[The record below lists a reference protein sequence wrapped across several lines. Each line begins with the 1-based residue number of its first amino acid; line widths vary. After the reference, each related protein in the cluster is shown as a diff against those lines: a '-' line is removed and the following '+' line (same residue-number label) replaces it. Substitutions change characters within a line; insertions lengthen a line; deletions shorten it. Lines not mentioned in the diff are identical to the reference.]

1 MILIILI
8 VGFVL
13 RLTKLNQS
21 LWLDEAIGAIAAK
34 NFTYHQILTNF
45 LRVDNHPPLY
55 YLLLKFWA
63 GIFGYSEVSL
73 RFPSIIFG
81 LGTIYVTYLIAKTL
95 TKNRYVPTAAALLVS
110 LSSFFIYYSQEAR
123 MYAMAAFLASLSV
136 YFFLKLLEKQNNF
149 YWVLFSASITC
160 LVFTDYMPVF
170 LLPIFWIWAI
180 LKKRTDKQSLAGDAG
195 KSWLNKFVLAHMPI
209 VGFGI
214 LWLPI
219 FLSQKEGGAW
229 LLKTVPDWRNIAG
242 GANVKEGALVWSKFV
257 FGRISLV
264 SKKLY
269 YILIIVSSLP
279 VAASFWGAVKSKK
292 VRSVWFWLIIPL
304 VLGFVVSV
312 VFPAFIYFRYLYIVP
327 AFYLLIAFGAFSFK
341 SKFIGWFIVGFV
353 IIANLLSFAIYISD
367 RTQQREQWRQ
377 ATEFVESKGNK
388 NNVVIFEYPDP
399 FAPYRWYAKG
409 GIEARGVLDSIV
421 VMDSKKVDTLV
432 DNAVVGKTEVYHFEY
447 LRDLSDPKRIV
458 EERLRQDGFVPL
470 DANGDFYGV
479 GIITRWVRK

>member
-1 MILIILI
+1 MIVIVLIIGFIVRLI
-8 VGFVL
+8 N
-13 RLTKLNQS
+13 LNQS

-55 YLLLKFWA
+55 YLLLKFWTS
-63 GIFGYSEVSL
+63 IFGYSEISL
-73 RFPSIIFG
+73 RFPSVLFG
-81 LGTIYVTYLIAKTL
+81 VGTIYVTYLIAKTL
-95 TKNRYVPTAAALLVS
+95 TKNRYIPIAVALLMS

-123 MYAMAAFLASLSV
+123 MYAMAAFLASLAV
-136 YFFLKLLEKQNNF
+136 YFFLKLLEKQNNL
-149 YWVLFSASITC
+149 YWVLFSVSITC

-170 LLPIFWIWAI
+170 LLPVFWIWAI
-180 LKKRTDKQSLAGDAG
+180 LKKRGD
-195 KSWLNKFVLAHMPI
+195 KSWLNKFVLSHMPI

-229 LLKTVPDWRNIAG
+229 LLKTVPNWRHIAG
-242 GANVKEGALVWSKFV
+242 GANVKEVALVWSKFV

-269 YILIIVSSLP
+269 YILVVLSSLP
-279 VAASFWGAVKSKK
+279 VAISFWGVARSKK
-292 VRSVWFWLIIPL
+292 VRIAWFWLVVPL
-304 VLGFVVSV
+304 VLGFVISV
-312 VFPAFIYFRYLYIVP
+312 AFPAFIYFRYLYIVP
-327 AFYLLIAFGAFSFK
+327 AFCLLAAFGAFSFK
-341 SKFIGWFIVGFV
+341 SKFVGWVIVGFV
-353 IIANLLSFAIYISD
+353 VLSNLVSFAIYISD
-367 RTQQREQWRQ
+367 KTQQREQWRQ

-388 NNVVIFEYPDP
+388 NNVAIFEYPDP

-421 VMDSKKVDTLV
+421 VMDSKKVDSLV
-432 DNAVVGKTEVYHFEY
+432 DSAVVGKTEVYHFEY
-447 LRDLSDPKRIV
+447 LRDLSDPQRIV
-458 EERLRQDGFVPL
+458 EERLRQDGFLPL